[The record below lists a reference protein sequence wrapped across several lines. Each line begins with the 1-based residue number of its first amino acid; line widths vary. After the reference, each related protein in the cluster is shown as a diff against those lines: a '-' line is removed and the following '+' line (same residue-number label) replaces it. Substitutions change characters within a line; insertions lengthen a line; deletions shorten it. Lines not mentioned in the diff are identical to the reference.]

1 MSNTEFGPSQVKFDV
16 WPRPNSFQTENH
28 SKSFCLSSFMTFM
41 EPNDQGRIYLFIYLP
56 FFFLRKHVNFC
67 DLTGQVRQGLARQS
81 VSQALPYVREVS
93 SEFDSHLNSLFRL
106 LSFLLAL
113 M

>member
-1 MSNTEFGPSQVKFDV
+1 
-16 WPRPNSFQTENH
+16 
-28 SKSFCLSSFMTFM
+28 MTFM

-67 DLTGQVRQGLARQS
+67 DLTGQGRQGLARQS